1 MSKAE
6 SVDERGDEI
15 IRSDIL
21 DSTLEVVYLQ
31 IADIILQLSEQDFDW
46 IGSSSVDVDDTWTLV
61 DRFGT
66 SYIQHEQIGEAWRYV
81 GGATSLLNHCQLST

>member
-15 IRSDIL
+15 TRSDIP

-31 IADIILQLSEQDFDW
+31 IADVILQLSELDFDW
-46 IGSSSVDVDDTWTLV
+46 IGIRLIV
-61 DRFGT
+61 R
-66 SYIQHEQIGEAWRYV
+66 RYR
-81 GGATSLLNHCQLST
+81 